1 MNPDHLIEMAMRLAT
16 GVAGG
21 RRGRPRQAD
30 LRLAM
35 RTAYYALFHALAQA
49 CANTLAG
56 ASPATRDQSAWQRA
70 YRALEHGYAKN
81 QCRNKSA
88 MSDFP
93 EDIQNFGSLFVFM
106 QDRRHLADYDPV
118 ETFMRFDVIECVA
131 QTEDALAGFRDVPA
145 SDLRRFAIYV
155 LLRNR

>member
-1 MNPDHLIEMAMRLAT
+1 MNPDHMIEMAMRLAT
-16 GVAGG
+16 GAASG

-30 LRLAM
+30 LRLAV
-35 RTAYYALFHALAQA
+35 RTAYYALFHALALA
-49 CANTLAG
+49 CANALAG
-56 ASPATRDQSAWQRA
+56 ASPATRDQSAWRRA

-81 QCRNKSA
+81 QCNNKSA

-93 EDIQNFGSLFVFM
+93 EDIQNFGSLFVYM
-106 QDRRHLADYDPV
+106 QDRRHSADYDPI
-118 ETFMRFDVIECVA
+118 ESFMRIDVIQRIESV
-131 QTEDALAGFRDVPA
+131 EDALTRFRNVPA